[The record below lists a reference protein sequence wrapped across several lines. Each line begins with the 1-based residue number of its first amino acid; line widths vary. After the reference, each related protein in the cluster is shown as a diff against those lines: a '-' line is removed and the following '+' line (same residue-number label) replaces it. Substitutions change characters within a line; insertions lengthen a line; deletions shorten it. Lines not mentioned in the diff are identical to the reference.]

1 MMSSLYKTPNFLRAN
16 FLRTSLLCTS
26 FFRIS
31 LLFGITTISM
41 CAYAAEKHVVYNMPS
56 NVQTDYM
63 QGLLKLAL
71 NYSGK
76 TYVFSTTEETYSRPR
91 LMESVKNGSVS
102 LMWGG
107 TSDQMESDY
116 LPIRIDAYRGLM
128 SHRVLIIR
136 NGDQA
141 RFDAVKTL
149 EDLQKIKF
157 GQGRSWQDA
166 SIMKSAGFDVV
177 TTTKKP
183 GLFYML
189 DGSRFDAFPRGANEA
204 WSEITA
210 FPTLNL
216 TVEKNLVLV
225 YPLPTYFFV
234 HKGDSVL
241 AKDIEN
247 GLEAAIRDGSFDNY
261 FYNSKEVKDALDR
274 ADLPNRRAFH
284 IKNPFLPKATPLER
298 KELWLS
304 IEDLRARAVKVSQ

>member
-1 MMSSLYKTPNFLRAN
+1 MMFSVFRIPTLP
-16 FLRTSLLCTS
+16 
-26 FFRIS
+26 RIS
-31 LLFGITTISM
+31 LLAGLTLLSLLSLPS
-41 CAYAAEKHVVYNMPS
+41 YAAEKQLKYNMPS

-71 NYSGK
+71 SYSSK
-76 TYVFSTTEETYSRPR
+76 TYLLSTTEETYSRPR

-128 SHRVLIIR
+128 SHRILIIR

-141 RFDAVKTL
+141 RFDEVKTL
-149 EDLQKIKF
+149 DDLRKIKF

-166 SIMKSAGFDVV
+166 SIMKNAGFDVV
-177 TTTKKP
+177 TSTKKP

-189 DGSRFDAFPRGANEA
+189 DGGRFDAFPRGANEA
-204 WSEITA
+204 WSETAA
-210 FPTLNL
+210 FPKLNL
-216 TVEKNLVLV
+216 AVEKQLVLV

-234 HKGDSVL
+234 HKGDPEL

-247 GLEAAIRDGSFDNY
+247 GLEAAIKDGRFDNY

-274 ADLPNRRAFH
+274 ADLPNRRAFY

-298 KELWLS
+298 KELWIS
-304 IEDLRARAVKVSQ
+304 IEDLRARAAKANP

>member
-1 MMSSLYKTPNFLRAN
+1 MLKLFNIPTFV
-16 FLRTSLLCTS
+16 
-26 FFRIS
+26 RIS
-31 LLFGITTISM
+31 LLLSLIAMSLGTQ
-41 CAYAAEKHVVYNMPS
+41 AAEKHVKYNMPS
-56 NVQTDYM
+56 KVQTDYM

-76 TYVFSTTEETYSRPR
+76 KYTFSTTDETYSRPR
-91 LMESVKNGSVS
+91 LMESVLNGSVS

-141 RFDAVKTL
+141 RFDEVKTL
-149 EDLQKIKF
+149 DDLRKIKF

-166 SIMKSAGFDVV
+166 SIMKTAGFEVV
-177 TTTKKP
+177 TSTKKP

-189 DGSRFDAFPRGANEA
+189 DGGRFDAFPRGANEA
-204 WSEITA
+204 WSEIAA
-210 FPTLNL
+210 FPKLDL
-216 TVEKNLVLV
+216 AVEKKLVLV

-234 HKGDSVL
+234 HKGDPEL
-241 AKDIEN
+241 ARDIEN
-247 GLEAAIRDGSFDNY
+247 GLEAAIKDGSFDNY
-261 FYNSKEVKDALDR
+261 FYSSKEVKDALDR

-284 IKNPFLPKATPLER
+284 IQNPFLPKATPLDR
-298 KELWLS
+298 KELWISLD
-304 IEDLRARAVKVSQ
+304 DLRARAAKNTP

>member
-1 MMSSLYKTPNFLRAN
+1 MLNQCKFPALVHINLLIGLMILSLN
-16 FLRTSLLCTS
+16 SH
-26 FFRIS
+26 
-31 LLFGITTISM
+31 
-41 CAYAAEKHVVYNMPS
+41 AADNHVTYNMPS
-56 NVQTDYM
+56 KVQTDYM

-76 TYVFSTTEETYSRPR
+76 KYTYSTTDETYSRPR
-91 LMESVKNGSVS
+91 LMESVMNGSVS

-136 NGDQA
+136 DGDQA
-141 RFDAVKTL
+141 RFDSVKTL
-149 EDLQKIKF
+149 DDLRKIKF

-166 SIMKSAGFDVV
+166 SIMKNAGFEVV
-177 TTTKKP
+177 TSTKKP

-189 DGSRFDAFPRGANEA
+189 DGGRFDAFPRGANEA
-204 WSEITA
+204 WSEAAA
-210 FPTLNL
+210 FQQLKL
-216 TVEKNLVLV
+216 TIEKNLVLI

-234 HKGDSVL
+234 HKGRPEL

-247 GLEAAIRDGSFDNY
+247 GLESAIKDGSFDNY
-261 FYNSKEVKDALDR
+261 FYSSKEVKDALDR

-284 IKNPFLPKATPLER
+284 IANPFLPKATPLER

-304 IEDLRARAVKVSQ
+304 LDDLKARAAKNSP

>member
-1 MMSSLYKTPNFLRAN
+1 MTSPVHICRFFTACLISSLVLVCSNVH
-16 FLRTSLLCTS
+16 
-26 FFRIS
+26 
-31 LLFGITTISM
+31 
-41 CAYAAEKHVVYNMPS
+41 AADKQVKYNMPS
-56 NVQTDYM
+56 AVQTDYM
-63 QGLLKLAL
+63 QGLMKLAL

-76 TYVFSTTEETYSRPR
+76 HYTFSTTEETYSRPR

-116 LPIRIDAYRGLM
+116 IPIRIDAYRGLM

-149 EDLQKIKF
+149 DDLRKIKF

-166 SIMKSAGFDVV
+166 SIMENAGFEVV
-177 TTTKKP
+177 KSTKKP

-189 DGSRFDAFPRGANEA
+189 DGGRFDAFPRGANEA
-204 WSEITA
+204 WSEVSA
-210 FPTLNL
+210 FPKLNL
-216 TVEKNLVLV
+216 AVEKQLVLV

-234 HKGDSVL
+234 TKGDPEL

-247 GLEAAIRDGSFDNY
+247 GLEAAIKDGSFDSY

-274 ADLPNRRAFH
+274 ADLPNRRAFY
-284 IKNPFLPKATPLER
+284 IKNPYLPKATPLER
-298 KELWLS
+298 KELWIT
-304 IEDLRARAVKVSQ
+304 IEDLRARAAKLKP

>member
-1 MMSSLYKTPNFLRAN
+1 MFSLFRSSTLLRLSVLAG
-16 FLRTSLLCTS
+16 LTTLVSLL
-26 FFRIS
+26 S
-31 LLFGITTISM
+31 LPS
-41 CAYAAEKHVVYNMPS
+41 YAAEKHLKYNMPS

-71 NYSGK
+71 SYSGK
-76 TYVFSTTEETYSRPR
+76 TYILSTTEETYSRPR

-116 LPIRIDAYRGLM
+116 IPIRIDAYRGLM

-141 RFDAVKTL
+141 RFDEVKTL
-149 EDLQKIKF
+149 DDLRKIKF

-166 SIMKSAGFDVV
+166 SIMKNAGFDVV
-177 TTTKKP
+177 TSTKKP

-189 DGSRFDAFPRGANEA
+189 DGGRFDAFPRGANEA
-204 WSEITA
+204 WSETAA
-210 FPTLNL
+210 FPKLNL
-216 TVEKNLVLV
+216 AVEKQLVLV

-234 HKGDSVL
+234 YKGDPEL

-247 GLEAAIRDGSFDNY
+247 GLEAAIKDGRFDNY

-274 ADLPNRRAFH
+274 ADLPNRRAFY

-298 KELWLS
+298 KELWIS
-304 IEDLRARAVKVSQ
+304 IEDLRARAAKTNP

>member
-1 MMSSLYKTPNFLRAN
+1 MPNPFKTPTLIHISIFFALA
-16 FLRTSLLCTS
+16 SLSTQV
-26 FFRIS
+26 
-31 LLFGITTISM
+31 
-41 CAYAAEKHVVYNMPS
+41 CAVEKHVKYNMPS

-76 TYVFSTTEETYSRPR
+76 NYVFSTTEETYSRPR

-107 TSDQMESDY
+107 TSEQMEGDY

-128 SHRVLIIR
+128 SHRILIIR

-141 RFDAVKTL
+141 RFDEVKTL
-149 EDLQKIKF
+149 DDLRKIKF

-177 TTTKKP
+177 TSTKKP

-189 DGSRFDAFPRGANEA
+189 DGGRFDAFPRGANEA
-204 WSEITA
+204 WSEMAA
-210 FPTLNL
+210 FPKLNL
-216 TVEKNLVLV
+216 AVEKQLVLV

-234 HKGDSVL
+234 HKGDPAL

-247 GLEAAIRDGSFDNY
+247 GLETAIRDGSFDTY
-261 FYNSKEVKDALDR
+261 FYNSKEVKDALEH
-274 ADLPNRRAFH
+274 ADLPNRRAFY
-284 IKNPFLPKATPLER
+284 IENPFLPKATPLAR
-298 KELWLS
+298 KELWIT
-304 IEDLRARAVKVSQ
+304 IEDLRARAAKTSL

>member
-1 MMSSLYKTPNFLRAN
+1 
-16 FLRTSLLCTS
+16 
-26 FFRIS
+26 
-31 LLFGITTISM
+31 
-41 CAYAAEKHVVYNMPS
+41 MPS
-56 NVQTDYM
+56 AVQTDYM

-76 TYVFSTTEETYSRPR
+76 HYTYSTTEETYSRPR

-107 TSDQMESDY
+107 TSEQMESDY
-116 LPIRIDAYRGLM
+116 IPIRIDAYRGLM

-136 NGDQA
+136 NGDQS
-141 RFDAVKTL
+141 RFDSIKTL
-149 EDLQKIKF
+149 DDLRKIKF

-166 SIMKSAGFDVV
+166 SIMESAGFDVV
-177 TTTKKP
+177 KSTKKP

-189 DGSRFDAFPRGANEA
+189 DGGRFDAFPRGANEA
-204 WSEITA
+204 WSETSA
-210 FPTLNL
+210 FPKLNL
-216 TVEKNLVLV
+216 AVDKQLVLV

-234 HKGDSVL
+234 HKGDPEL

-247 GLEAAIRDGSFDNY
+247 GLETAIKDGNFDNY

-274 ADLPNRRAFH
+274 ADLPNRRAFY

-298 KELWLS
+298 KELWIS
-304 IEDLRARAVKVSQ
+304 IEDLRARAAKNNP